1 MVVCNTAVFVHFQEE
16 IVVDCLYLIFF
27 TDIATE
33 QTCIEVRGGLVLV
46 ITAPVQIVDV
56 KAKCQL
62 FVDVD
67 GEVGLEAFFTVHFVA
82 GLVVGKIGVR
92 HVAVSEKHLVGT
104 YEKTR
109 KGSHEDG
116 GFAFLSFEE
125 QT

>member
-1 MVVCNTAVFVHFQEE
+1 MNQKELNE
-16 IVVDCLYLIFF
+16 IRRRFRLDKNNFSRIFGCYVNSNR
-27 TDIATE
+27 D
-33 QTCIEVRGGLVLV
+33 
-46 ITAPVQIVDV
+46 